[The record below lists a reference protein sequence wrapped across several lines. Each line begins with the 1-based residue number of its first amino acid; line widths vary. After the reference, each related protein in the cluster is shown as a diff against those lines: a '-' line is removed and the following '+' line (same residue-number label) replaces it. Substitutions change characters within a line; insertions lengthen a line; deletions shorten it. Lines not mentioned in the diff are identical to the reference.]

1 MKKKNKKIS
10 RPTMADMKNEINS
23 FKKLLNIFK
32 IFKITKMGTFNISD
46 IENKLQ
52 YMQKTFKRL
61 NEIPESFNNFFVNRG
76 WVAYGSLNID
86 LMEECVKLAK
96 SGKYDEAENTLF
108 EYYSYEIIKD
118 ELWRLIF
125 KLEVV
130 KIREELL
137 NLCLEDFLQKRYH
150 ACIPILLSIIDGI
163 VCDISPQ
170 QKSGAGVE
178 IDAWNSITCIDNGIN
193 ILYKEI
199 IHKTRR
205 KTTTEKITLPYRNGI
220 LHGRDLGYANN
231 EVAVKC
237 WHLFFAICSWVEELK
252 SEKQRKEEY
261 LKKHEN
267 DDKSLLEVFKDL
279 TELQK
284 DKEEFEKTL
293 QEWKPRQID
302 NSKFPL
308 DIFSIEFDKNSP
320 EEAFKNILIAW
331 KNKQYGLIAKSIL
344 NVKPTEIKRKAGELK
359 QELEDKKFLNAEIL
373 EIKDNAISLTEV
385 TINIECKIYGN
396 QKRFDNYK
404 IRLICQ
410 DTNGNPTM
418 RNCKNSDIT
427 WRIIPAV
434 FYMLT

>member
-1 MKKKNKKIS
+1 
-10 RPTMADMKNEINS
+10 MADMKNEINS
-23 FKKLLNIFK
+23 FKKLLNILK
-32 IFKITKMGTFNISD
+32 IFNIIKMGTFNIPNVD
-46 IENKLQ
+46 NELRA
-52 YMQKTFKRL
+52 MQKNFKRL
-61 NEIPESFNNFFVNRG
+61 NKIPESFNSFFVKRG
-76 WVAYGSLNID
+76 WVAYGSLNMD

-96 SGKYDEAENTLF
+96 SNRYDEAENILF
-108 EYYSYEIIKD
+108 EYYSYERIKD
-118 ELWRLIF
+118 KLWRF
-125 KLEVV
+125 TFQLEVV

-137 NLCLEDFLQKRYH
+137 NLCLEDFLQKRHH
-150 ACIPILLSIIDGI
+150 ACIPILLSAIDGI
-163 VCDISPQ
+163 VCDASSQ
-170 QKSGAGVE
+170 QKSGADVE
-178 IDAWNSITCIDNGIN
+178 IDAWDSITCIDNGIN

-231 EVAVKC
+231 EVAIKC

-252 SEKQRKEEY
+252 SEKQRKETY

-267 DDKSLLEVFKDL
+267 DNKTLLEVFKDL

-302 NSKFPL
+302 NSNFPL

-331 KNKQYGLIAKSIL
+331 KNRQYGLIAKSIL
-344 NVKPTEIKRKAGELK
+344 NAKPVEIKRKAGELK
-359 QELEDKKFLNAEIL
+359 QELENKEFLNAEIL
-373 EIKDNAISLTEV
+373 EINDHSISLTELI
-385 TINIECKIYGN
+385 INIECNIYGN
-396 QKRFDNYK
+396 QKRFNNYK

-410 DTNGNPTM
+410 DANGNPTT
-418 RNCKNSDIT
+418 RNCKNSDIS